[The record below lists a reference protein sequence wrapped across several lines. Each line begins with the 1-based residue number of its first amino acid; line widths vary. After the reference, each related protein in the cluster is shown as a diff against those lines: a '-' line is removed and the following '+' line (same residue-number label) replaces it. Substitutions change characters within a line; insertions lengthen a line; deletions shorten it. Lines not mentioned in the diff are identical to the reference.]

1 MGYSQTVNLEAF
13 QLGTSG
19 MMPLPGRFL
28 TSVLVRREG
37 DLFLFDSGEGTQ
49 VSMKMLNL
57 RWKKISAIFISH
69 MHADHVT
76 GLPGILMLSSQV
88 DRDEPLYI
96 IGPMRLK
103 EYVDASRR
111 ILDMYI
117 NYEIRFIPVETGII
131 YSGDGFTV
139 QAFPLMHTKPCYGYS
154 LVEDKRKGEFFP
166 EKAIEL
172 GVPKGKL
179 WGTLQSGSP
188 VTLDDGRIIT
198 SDMVMGSARDGRK
211 ISYVTDTMYFEN
223 IADYVHDSDIL
234 FCEGMFEKAL
244 GETARE
250 KKHMTSYEAGLVA
263 RDSASRLLC
272 LQHYS
277 PRYSDRE
284 LRILE
289 RDAKEV
295 FPDTV
300 LTRDRMTFSIPLKD

>member
-1 MGYSQTVNLEAF
+1 MNLEAF

-28 TSVLVRREG
+28 TSVLVRRDG

-76 GLPGILMLSSQV
+76 GLPGMLMLSSQV
-88 DRDEPLYI
+88 DRTEPLYI
-96 IGPMRLK
+96 FGPQKLQDYI
-103 EYVDASRR
+103 ESQRR

-117 NYEIRFIPVETGII
+117 NYEIKVIPVETGIV
-131 YSGDGFTV
+131 YTGDGFTI
-139 QAFPLMHTKPCYGYS
+139 QAFPLMHTKPCFGYS
-154 LVEDKRKGEFFP
+154 LVEERRKGEFFP
-166 EKAIEL
+166 DKAIEL

-179 WGTLQSGSP
+179 WGTLQSGTP
-188 VTLDDGRIIT
+188 VTLDDGRVIT
-198 SDMVMGSARDGRK
+198 SDMVMGPPREARK
-211 ISYVTDTMYFEN
+211 ISYVTDTMYFPE

-234 FCEGMFEKAL
+234 FCEGMFEKSLA
-244 GETARE
+244 ETAKE
-250 KKHMTSYEAGLVA
+250 KKHMTAYEAGIIA
-263 RDSASRLLC
+263 RDSGSLKLC

-284 LRILE
+284 LKILLK
-289 RDAKEV
+289 DAQEV

-300 LTRDRMTFSIPLKD
+300 LTRDRMSFDIPLKDNAEA

>member
-1 MGYSQTVNLEAF
+1 
-13 QLGTSG
+13 

-28 TSVLVRREG
+28 TSVLVRRDG

-88 DRDEPLYI
+88 DRTDPLYV
-96 IGPMRLK
+96 IGPQKLGDYI
-103 EYVDASRR
+103 ESSRR

-117 NYEIRFIPVETGII
+117 NYEIRFIPAETGVV
-131 YSGDGFTV
+131 YSGDGFSV
-139 QAFPLMHTKPCYGYS
+139 QAFPLIHTKPCFGYA
-154 LVEDKRKGEFFP
+154 LVEEKRKGEFHP
-166 EKAIEL
+166 DKAMEL
-172 GVPKGKL
+172 GIPKGKL
-179 WGTLQSGSP
+179 WGQLQNGMS
-188 VTLDDGRIIT
+188 VTLEDGRVIE
-198 SDMVMGSARDGRK
+198 SSMVMGAAREGRK
-211 ISYVTDTMYFEN
+211 ISYVTDTMYFPQ

-244 GETARE
+244 RDTARE
-250 KKHMTSYEAGLVA
+250 KKHMTSYEAGLIA
-263 RDSASRLLC
+263 RDSGSFKLC

-300 LTRDRMTFSIPLKD
+300 LTRDRMSFSIPLKD

>member
-1 MGYSQTVNLEAF
+1 
-13 QLGTSG
+13 

-28 TSVLVRREG
+28 TSVLVRRDG

-88 DRDEPLYI
+88 DRTDPLYV
-96 IGPMRLK
+96 IGPQKLGDYI
-103 EYVDASRR
+103 ESSRR

-117 NYEIRFIPVETGII
+117 NYEIRFIPAETGVV
-131 YSGDGFTV
+131 YSGDGFSV
-139 QAFPLMHTKPCYGYS
+139 QAFPLIHTKPCFGYA
-154 LVEDKRKGEFFP
+154 LVEEKRKGEFHP
-166 EKAIEL
+166 DKAMEL
-172 GVPKGKL
+172 GIPKGKL
-179 WGTLQSGSP
+179 WGQLQNGMS
-188 VTLDDGRIIT
+188 VTLDDGRVIE
-198 SDMVMGSARDGRK
+198 SSMVMGAAREGRK
-211 ISYVTDTMYFEN
+211 ISYVTDTMYFPQ

-244 GETARE
+244 RDTARE
-250 KKHMTSYEAGLVA
+250 KKHMTSYEAGLIA
-263 RDSASRLLC
+263 RDSGSLKLC

-300 LTRDRMTFSIPLKD
+300 LTRDRMSFSIPLKD

>member
-1 MGYSQTVNLEAF
+1 MNLEAF

-28 TSVLVRREG
+28 TSVLVRRDG

-49 VSMKMLNL
+49 VSMKILNL
-57 RWKKISAIFISH
+57 KWKKISAIFISH

-88 DRDEPLYI
+88 DRTDPLYI
-96 IGPMRLK
+96 IGPQKLK
-103 EYVDASRR
+103 DYVESSRR

-117 NYEIRFIPVETGII
+117 NYEIIFIPVETGVVFRGEEFSI
-131 YSGDGFTV
+131 
-139 QAFPLMHTKPCYGYS
+139 QAFPLIHTKPCYGYT
-154 LVEDKRKGEFFP
+154 LVEEKRKGEFYP

-172 GVPKGKL
+172 GIPKGKL
-179 WGTLQSGSP
+179 WGTLQHGTP
-188 VTLDDGRIIT
+188 VTLEDGRVIT
-198 SDMVMGSARDGRK
+198 SDMVMGQSREGRK

-223 IADYVHDSDIL
+223 LTDYVHDSDIL

-244 GETARE
+244 ADTARE

-263 RDSASRLLC
+263 RDSNSRKLC

-295 FPDTV
+295 FPDVV
-300 LTRDRMTFSIPLKD
+300 LTKDRMTFEIALKD

>member
-1 MGYSQTVNLEAF
+1 MNLEAF

-57 RWKKISAIFISH
+57 KWKKISAIFISH

-88 DRDEPLYI
+88 DREEPLYI
-96 IGPMRLK
+96 VGPAKLK
-103 EYVDASRR
+103 DYVDSSRR

-117 NYEIRFIPVETGII
+117 NYEIRFIPVETGIV

-154 LVEDKRKGEFFP
+154 LVEEKRKGEFHP
-166 EKAIEL
+166 DKAIEL
-172 GVPKGKL
+172 GIPKGKL
-179 WGTLQSGSP
+179 WGTLQNGTP
-188 VTLDDGRIIT
+188 VTLDDGRVIT
-198 SDMVMGSARDGRK
+198 SDMVLGNARDGRK

-244 GETARE
+244 ADTAKE
-250 KKHMTSYEAGLVA
+250 KKHMTSYEAGMVA
-263 RDSASRLLC
+263 RDSNSKLLC

-284 LRILE
+284 LKVLE
-289 RDAKEV
+289 RDAKSI
-295 FPDTV
+295 FPETV
-300 LTRDRMTFSIPLKD
+300 LTRDRMVFNAPLKD

>member
-1 MGYSQTVNLEAF
+1 MNLEAF

-28 TSVLVRREG
+28 TSVLVRRDG

-88 DRDEPLYI
+88 DRTDPLYV
-96 IGPMRLK
+96 IGPQKLGDYI
-103 EYVDASRR
+103 ESSRR

-117 NYEIRFIPVETGII
+117 NYEIRFIPAETGVV
-131 YSGDGFTV
+131 YSGDGFSV
-139 QAFPLMHTKPCYGYS
+139 QAFPLIHTKPCFGYA
-154 LVEDKRKGEFFP
+154 LVEEKRKGEFHP
-166 EKAIEL
+166 DKAMEL
-172 GVPKGKL
+172 GIPKGKL
-179 WGTLQSGSP
+179 WGQLQNGMS
-188 VTLDDGRIIT
+188 VTLDDGRVIE
-198 SDMVMGSARDGRK
+198 SSMVMGAAREGRK
-211 ISYVTDTMYFEN
+211 ISYVTDTMYFPQ

-244 GETARE
+244 RDTARE
-250 KKHMTSYEAGLVA
+250 KKHMTSYEAGLIA
-263 RDSASRLLC
+263 RESGSLKLC

-300 LTRDRMTFSIPLKD
+300 LTRDRMSFSIPLKD

>member
-1 MGYSQTVNLEAF
+1 MNLEAF

-28 TSVLVRREG
+28 TSVLVRRDG

-57 RWKKISAIFISH
+57 KWKKISAIFISH
-69 MHADHVT
+69 MHADHV
-76 GLPGILMLSSQV
+76 PQK
-88 DRDEPLYI
+88 
-96 IGPMRLK
+96 LK
-103 EYVDASRR
+103 DYVESSRR

-117 NYEIRFIPVETGII
+117 NYEIIFIPVETGVVFRGEEFSI
-131 YSGDGFTV
+131 
-139 QAFPLMHTKPCYGYS
+139 QAFPLIHTKPCYGYT
-154 LVEDKRKGEFFP
+154 LVEEKRKGEFYP

-172 GVPKGKL
+172 GIPKGKL
-179 WGTLQSGSP
+179 WGTLQHGTP
-188 VTLDDGRIIT
+188 VTLEDGRVIT
-198 SDMVMGSARDGRK
+198 SDMVMGQSREGRK

-223 IADYVHDSDIL
+223 LADYVHDSDIL

-244 GETARE
+244 ADTARE

-263 RDSASRLLC
+263 RDSNSRKLC

-295 FPDTV
+295 FPDVV
-300 LTRDRMTFSIPLKD
+300 LTKDRMTFEIALKD